1 MRSGS
6 RWESSPHARH
16 FGNYSGTYSGKAHIG
31 RCLSLYDCVLLK
43 EMTGRGSMSD
53 TYEAIDPKY
62 KVSELSRSDSAEV
75 KVEGE
80 FNITAGEGRFTISI
94 SRRD

>member
-1 MRSGS
+1 
-6 RWESSPHARH
+6 
-16 FGNYSGTYSGKAHIG
+16 
-31 RCLSLYDCVLLK
+31 
-43 EMTGRGSMSD
+43 MSD